1 MFYGSGAGKL
11 PTASAVVADIVDI
24 AKHLHKNILISW
36 SSRKM
41 DLTDSRKSESRFF
54 VRCTDAGEEVRK
66 LFGNVEFVEAEG
78 ITGETGF
85 LTGQM
90 TEEEYEQKAAGL
102 KHILQRIRVV

>member
-41 DLTDSRKSESRFF
+41 ELVDSRKAKSCFF
-54 VRCTDAGEEVRK
+54 VRSSDSEAEIRN
-66 LFGNVEFVEAEG
+66 LFGDVEFVKAEG
-78 ITGETGF
+78 ISGETGF
-85 LTGQM
+85 LTEQM